1 LAFLQKNSAK
11 TKGRSKE
18 GNKMYGL
25 DYSPEIEQS
34 IIQVELQDITKDVI
48 SILFPPI
55 PKGDNIQFRSSQ
67 VYGIMGTGKTSLYRS
82 MGFFA
87 WLKYFSDLKNVNLII
102 HESLD
107 VLMANIDSKPV
118 QVLFVDDA
126 GLENQDA
133 AKKLISKFTRI
144 RHIFEEKR
152 KNIGKKNGVIVVFF
166 AVQDIYLITKKL
178 RSTVHVDIYKNA
190 PTNDHDKNKLAKKI
204 GLVAIKKLDD
214 ISDQVFKKHNY
225 EALSECVASTICGDT
240 GFITCDFISSDDS
253 IITEIEAEAEPINN
267 FKITKGD
274 YELYEIDE
282 FINTE
287 LIIRALVNWE
297 FIKEKIGLET
307 KLLQQRHIDAFKKY
321 LEGYGLE
328 SIGDELGVSGAAIG
342 NNYENRGWLAIVREE
357 ILGHLIEYQLTQP
370 GEYYEFYTRIA
381 GTGRIDLLSPD
392 KSKAIEVKSRWQKE
406 TITGDMFSTEMKK
419 LLEEG
424 FPCEL
429 CSCVTRYNKAFFKIY
444 QILKKPKQL
453 YEPSSPSLEQKLSE
467 KEPSAVDDPT
477 KSSRRKGKEKGKGK
491 TSKGT
496 KSKTKSRKKGVIK
509 PKKEVEGRQYLI
521 PALEKMKADPNFNKL
536 TQKEKYSMHER
547 LMKEMAEEKEDV
559 SNDY

>member
-1 LAFLQKNSAK
+1 
-11 TKGRSKE
+11 
-18 GNKMYGL
+18 MYGL

-87 WLKYFSDLKNVNLII
+87 
-102 HESLD
+102 
-107 VLMANIDSKPV
+107 NIDSKPV

-152 KNIGKKNGVIVVFF
+152 KDIGKKNGVIVVFF

-204 GLVAIKKLDD
+204 GLVALKKLDD

-240 GFITCDFISSDDS
+240 GFITYDFISSDDS
-253 IITEIEAEAEPINN
+253 IITEIEAEPEPINN

-370 GEYYEFYTRIA
+370 GEYYEFYTHIA

-406 TITGDMFSTEMKK
+406 TITEGMFSTEMKQ

-444 QILKKPKQL
+444 KILKKPKPL
-453 YEPSSPSLEQKLSE
+453 YDLSSPSPASE
-467 KEPSAVDDPT
+467 KVSSGPKKVNASSGKGSNNKKKKTIAKEP
-477 KSSRRKGKEKGKGK
+477 KIKQKGKGR
-491 TSKGT
+491 S
-496 KSKTKSRKKGVIK
+496 
-509 PKKEVEGRQYLI
+509 
-521 PALEKMKADPNFNKL
+521 
-536 TQKEKYSMHER
+536 
-547 LMKEMAEEKEDV
+547 
-559 SNDY
+559 